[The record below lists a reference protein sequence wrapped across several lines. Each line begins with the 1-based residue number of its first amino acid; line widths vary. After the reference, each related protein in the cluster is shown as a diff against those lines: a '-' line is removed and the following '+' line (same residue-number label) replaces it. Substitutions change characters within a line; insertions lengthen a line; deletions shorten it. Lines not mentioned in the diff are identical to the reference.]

1 MIHRFHQD
9 KNRWDGIE
17 PHIYKENPGVFRD
30 VTKQVLFD
38 NEADLPVQFRYFQV
52 EKGGFSS
59 FEHHEHMHAVM
70 IFKGKGHALLGKQ
83 VVEVHE
89 GDFLTIA
96 PWEWHQFKADMGDIL
111 GFLCLVNHDRDIP
124 VYPTEEDIREIRK
137 IRRRRAFWTKSRRA
151 CRRAGFS
158 YERRKRNGTGEKS
171 RTWRGALHSL

>member
-9 KNRWDGIE
+9 KNRWDGVE

-59 FEHHEHMHAVM
+59 FEHHKHMHAVM
-70 IFKGKGHALLGKQ
+70 IFKGKGHALLGNQ

-89 GDFLTIA
+89 GDFITNA

-137 IRRRRAFWTKSRRA
+137 NPEAARFLD
-151 CRRAGFS
+151 
-158 YERRKRNGTGEKS
+158 EE
-171 RTWRGALHSL
+171 

>member
-1 MIHRFHQD
+1 MIHKFHSRP
-9 KNRWDGIE
+9 NGWEGIT

-30 VTKQVLFD
+30 VTKQILFD

-59 FEHHEHMHAVM
+59 FEHHKHMHAVM
-70 IFKGKGHALLGKQ
+70 IFKGKGHALLGNQ

-89 GDFLTIA
+89 GDFITIA

-137 IRRRRAFWTKSRRA
+137 NPEAARFLD
-151 CRRAGFS
+151 
-158 YERRKRNGTGEKS
+158 EE
-171 RTWRGALHSL
+171 